1 MEERE
6 AVKRIEAP
14 PKRSLVWLE
23 VTAFILLL
31 ALLTAGMVY
40 YGRIR
45 DAGSDKPHEAAATA
59 EPAET
64 LEPAASPVPED
75 TPEPSP
81 EPTAPPVQTYSKTA
95 IMVSGKKAVVVASRE
110 AAEELVKNAA
120 LYFKDLAGLP
130 DNAVTALAVKVE
142 YADAPDDDAVSYDT
156 AFAYLTGSTTPL
168 VFISRASYVEDTP
181 IPHNDK
187 IITDHYLPKGIRVVK
202 LYGRDGIE
210 RKTYS
215 VIYRNGV
222 QQSVSVSDAFVV
234 MEPVDGD
241 IRVGIRV
248 FPEGF
253 TVSPAYGSS
262 PIGAYELGIRV
273 PMHGKVTT
281 LYGPYD
287 GGFHHGIDIAAAP
300 GAQVRAS
307 ARGKVVSV
315 MERGGYGLLIEI
327 EHENGV
333 TTRYAELKESFV
345 SIGQRVEAGEIIGTI
360 AGDEFTAHL
369 HFELRIW
376 GTAYNPLK
384 LMTIAGIEG

>member
-6 AVKRIEAP
+6 EVKRIEAP

-23 VTAFILLL
+23 VTAFIVLL
-31 ALLTAGMVY
+31 AALAVGMICL
-40 YGRIR
+40 GRQKG
-45 DAGSDKPHEAAATA
+45 GSKDPHEAQATSI
-59 EPAET
+59 PT
-64 LEPAASPVPED
+64 D
-75 TPEPSP
+75 TPAPTITP
-81 EPTAPPVQTYSKTA
+81 EPTAAPTLTPDPTTPPVQSYSRTA
-95 IMVSGKKAVVVASRE
+95 IVVDGQKSVVVASRE
-110 AAEELVKNAA
+110 AAEELINNAA
-120 LYFKDLAGLP
+120 LYFRDLAGLP
-130 DNAVTALAVKVE
+130 DNAVTSLAVKVDFV
-142 YADAPDDDAVSYDT
+142 DAPDDDAVSYDA
-156 AFAYLTGSTTPL
+156 AFAYLTGDSTPL

-181 IPHNDK
+181 IPH
-187 IITDHYLPKGIRVVK
+187 TDRVIPDSYLPKGIRVVK
-202 LYGRDGIE
+202 IYGRDGIE

-222 QQSVSVSDAFVV
+222 KQSTSVSDVFVV

-241 IRVGIRV
+241 IRVGKRV
-248 FPEGF
+248 FPQGF
-253 TVSPAYGSS
+253 TVGPSYGSN
-262 PIGAYELGIRV
+262 PAGAYELGIRV
-273 PMHGKVTT
+273 PMHGKVIT

-300 GAQVRAS
+300 GTEVRAS

-327 EHENGV
+327 EHDNGV
-333 TTRYAELKESFV
+333 TTRYAELKEAFV
-345 SIGQRVEAGEIIGTI
+345 SIGQRVEAGQTIGTI

-369 HFELRIW
+369 HFELRIR

>member
-40 YGRIR
+40 YGLIR

-95 IMVSGKKAVVVASRE
+95 IMVSGKKTVVVASRE
-110 AAEELVKNAA
+110 AAEELVNNAA

-130 DNAVTALAVKVE
+130 VNAVTTLSVKVE
-142 YADAPDDDAVSYDT
+142 FVEAPDDEAVSYDT

-181 IPHNDK
+181 IPHNDR
-187 IITDHYLPKGIRVVK
+187 IIPDSYLPKGIRVVK
-202 LYGRDGIE
+202 IYGRDGIE

-222 QQSVSVSDAFVV
+222 KQSTSVSDVFVV

-241 IRVGIRV
+241 IRVGMRV

-253 TVSPAYGSS
+253 QVSPAYGSS
-262 PIGAYELGIRV
+262 PVGAYELGIRV

-300 GAQVRAS
+300 GTQVRAS

-333 TTRYAELKESFV
+333 TTRYAELGEVFV

-369 HFELRIW
+369 HFELRIR